1 MYRAIFPAPL
11 AENMVLNRR
20 ELQGYIRMICGEYVH
35 NSTHTLAERL
45 AEELLLPF
53 PYLPKSCAAFLFRQQ
68 HQIIDG
74 K

>member
-1 MYRAIFPAPL
+1 MYRVIFPALL
-11 AENMVLNRR
+11 AENMALNHRKP
-20 ELQGYIRMICGEYVH
+20 QGYIRMICGEYVH
-35 NSTHTLAERL
+35 YSTHTLAERL

-53 PYLPKSCAAFLFRQQ
+53 PYLPKSRAAFLFRQQ